1 MPVRLSRA
9 PCWCPCWSPSGQRP
23 SLAQVADAQ
32 HETGQQETGDVLVR
46 AVLRALA
53 EEHRADLV
61 RLLVGSQLAVRD
73 LVARTGMAQPLVSHH
88 LRVLRDAGLVESTV
102 CGGLTVYRVRPDTLR
117 TLAGRLT
124 ELADTAAV
132 TSAAPPC

>member
-1 MPVRLSRA
+1 MQRRPAGTARHGGLTA
-9 PCWCPCWSPSGQRP
+9 PCWWLDVGGP
-23 SLAQVADAQ
+23 SLPEVTQAER
-32 HETGQQETGDVLVR
+32 ETGEVPVR

-61 RLLVGSQLAVRD
+61 RLLVDSQLAVRD

-102 CGGLTVYRVRPDTLR
+102 CGGLTVYRVRADTLEA
-117 TLAGRLT
+117 LAARLSD
-124 ELADTAAV
+124 LADTARV
-132 TSAAPPC
+132 TSAVPPC